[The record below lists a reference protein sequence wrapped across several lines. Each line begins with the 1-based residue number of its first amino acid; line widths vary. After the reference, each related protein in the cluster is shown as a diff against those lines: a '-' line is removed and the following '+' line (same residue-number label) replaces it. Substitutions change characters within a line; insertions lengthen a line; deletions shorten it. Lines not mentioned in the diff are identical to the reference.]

1 MYNNPKCKQKCR
13 YVLIKN
19 YRRNLLKVQI
29 LTFKFHSLEK
39 DMEAR
44 KEANLGAPMEEILE
58 AHLENHRRSSVERH
72 SGARVEA
79 DMETGVGPN
88 KKAR

>member
-1 MYNNPKCKQKCR
+1 
-13 YVLIKN
+13 
-19 YRRNLLKVQI
+19 
-29 LTFKFHSLEK
+29 
-39 DMEAR
+39 
-44 KEANLGAPMEEILE
+44 LE

-88 KKAR
+88 EKARWVISRFFHVSLS

>member
-1 MYNNPKCKQKCR
+1 
-13 YVLIKN
+13 
-19 YRRNLLKVQI
+19 
-29 LTFKFHSLEK
+29 
-39 DMEAR
+39 
-44 KEANLGAPMEEILE
+44 MEEILE

-88 KKAR
+88 EKAR